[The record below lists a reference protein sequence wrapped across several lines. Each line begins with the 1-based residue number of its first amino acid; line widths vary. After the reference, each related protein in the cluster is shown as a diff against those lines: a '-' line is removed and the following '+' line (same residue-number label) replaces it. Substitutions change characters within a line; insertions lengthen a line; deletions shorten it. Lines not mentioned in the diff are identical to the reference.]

1 MQTQIK
7 EQLFAGQ
14 SIYVGID
21 YHKKS
26 WKVTILGEHSEHKIM
41 SCDPSAEGLS
51 KYLHSTFP
59 GANYHAVY
67 ESGFSGFSA
76 CRQLNSL
83 GINCIVVH
91 ASDVPTSHKDKIQK
105 TDKADSRKLA
115 KLLRGGEI
123 TGIHIPDVLLERDR
137 GLVRQRHKLIKDLS
151 RIKNRVKSWLF
162 QFNVEIPACFSL
174 PQSRHWSK
182 GYLDWLKSL
191 RDESGELDKVLGNFV
206 RIGEHLRKELLIVN
220 SQLRELSQSERYVKD
235 YELLIGIPGIGTLTA
250 MTILTQLGDVTR
262 FKRLDELCNYIGL
275 VPGMHAS
282 GERMMVGKLISRGRK
297 ELKIGIIEASW
308 VAMRTDPFLMAR
320 FTELMQ
326 RMPKNKAIIKIAKN
340 LINRIRYVLKH
351 KKEYELGIVQ

>member
-1 MQTQIK
+1 MQTQVK
-7 EQLFAGQ
+7 EKLFAGQ

-26 WKVTILGEHSEHKIM
+26 WKVTILGEHYEYKIM
-41 SCDPSAEGLS
+41 TCDPDAVGLS
-51 KYLHSTFP
+51 NYLHRTFP
-59 GANYHAVY
+59 GASYHAVY

-76 CRQLNSL
+76 CRELNSL

-91 ASDVPTSHKDKIQK
+91 AADVPTSHKDKIQK

-123 TGIHIPDVLLERDR
+123 GGIHIPEVLLERDR

-151 RIKNRVKSWLF
+151 RVKNRVKSWLF
-162 QFNVEIPACFSL
+162 QFNIAIPDCFTL

-182 GYLDWLKSL
+182 GYLEWLKTL
-191 RDESGELDKVLGNFV
+191 KDESEELDVVLGNFV
-206 RIGEHLRKELLIVN
+206 RIGELLRKELLIVN
-220 SQLRELSQSERYVKD
+220 AQLRALSKTERYVRD

-250 MTILTQLGDVTR
+250 MTIITQLGDINR

-275 VPGMHAS
+275 VPGMYGS
-282 GERMMVGKLISRGRK
+282 GEKMVVGKLISRGRK
-297 ELKIGIIEASW
+297 ELKIGLIEASW
-308 VAMRTDPFLMAR
+308 VAIRTDPFLMAR
-320 FTELMQ
+320 FNDLML

-340 LINRIRYVLKH
+340 LLNRIRYVLKY
-351 KKEYELGIVQ
+351 KKAYELGVVK